1 MPATSIKSS
10 WSSGSLIFHEK
21 TSYAPST
28 TYNVL
33 TLGTGAVKVGDTAN
47 DVDFQYYGTGSLSW
61 IIDCGAA
68 TLTNTGIAMVQKAA
82 LTVGVSGAGYDVTFY
97 GDTAGCDFLWD
108 QNGDTDGSLILGA
121 DTKGVD
127 FKAFGATT
135 GNYLIWDK
143 SADDLLLVGT
153 ATQLAVA
160 GTTEST
166 STTTGSLRT
175 AGGLACVGDFYAGD
189 DIFLTSGAVL
199 NFNAGN
205 VTLTHAANALTFA
218 TSRATAAMDD
228 GYGMFEVAAT
238 VTGTGT
244 GHAAASSS
252 WLNIPSGTAAAGS
265 YQCARNDGVYEDA
278 GATITNAKI
287 IFGARMQKILG
298 DTDALSFPW
307 SINTSNAGI
316 TALID
321 CSGTTTGDL
330 SVVTNA
336 GSDTG
341 TLVPFCRDVN
351 ATKYIKLYDLA

>member
-1 MPATSIKSS
+1 MPVTSVKSS
-10 WSSGSLIFHEK
+10 WSSGSLVFHEK
-21 TSYAPST
+21 SSYAPST
-28 TYNVL
+28 TYDIL
-33 TLGTGAVKVGDTAN
+33 TLGTTAVKIGNTAN
-47 DVDFQYYGTGSLSW
+47 DVDFQYYGTGSISA

-68 TLTNTGIAMVQKAA
+68 TFTLVGIALASNGALTITNATATSSTTTGALIVTGGIATAADITCGDDLFMSNGGVINFNAGNLTLTHSAGTLTNSGILVNTGA
-82 LTVGVSGAGYDVTFY
+82 VS
-97 GDTAGCDFLWD
+97 
-108 QNGDTDGSLILGA
+108 
-121 DTKGVD
+121 VD
-127 FKAFGATT
+127 
-135 GNYLIWDK
+135 D
-143 SADDLLLVGT
+143 
-153 ATQLAVA
+153 
-160 GTTEST
+160 TTEST
-166 STTTGSLRT
+166 STTTGSIHT
-175 AGGLACVGDFYAGD
+175 DGGLGVAKDIYAGD
-189 DIFLTSGAVL
+189 DVFLTSGAVL

-228 GYGMFEVAAT
+228 GYGMFEVDAT

-265 YQCARNDGVYEDA
+265 YQCARNDGIYEA
-278 GATITNAKI
+278 VGATITNAKI

-336 GSDTG
+336 GGDTG